1 MAGKLHRIFR
11 KSYMTSN
18 NTMFITMLLS
28 AVFRR
33 KSRAVMAVVATLVGA
48 ATLFCLA
55 AICLVVPQQM
65 SDEMRSYGANI
76 IVTPL
81 EGEWKN
87 GIDRAMVLHTNDM
100 VLAKGA
106 MRSATYRYENVRINA
121 APYVLAGI
129 DVRSVKSLNKHWNV
143 DGSWPSSGNVMVG
156 RDVASAMGLKIGSR
170 IAIAYRSSDNTIG
183 SHKPAEKSAGK
194 SADKSAGSSS
204 QDTSDKS
211 AGVSSSQSSSAQ
223 SPSEKSSQNSYQSPA
238 QNKLVEGRVSTDIMD
253 TSGTTFRVCGIL
265 DTGGP
270 EDAMLYALN
279 GDVNTLTGVKR
290 GADVIAYS
298 SSAPSVDAVVRSI
311 NDMTSMRVRAQQ
323 VTKVTAADKG
333 IVTMLRSLFC
343 IVSLVVLVLMM
354 VGVSTTISSI
364 VQQRR
369 NEIGLRKALGASAR
383 SIGVEFTAEAGL
395 YGLVGGI
402 AGTAVG
408 YVFARLLAA
417 MVFARDL
424 GVNWWLVAFSIV
436 FSVAA
441 SCVAALPPVLRA
453 SKIDPAI
460 VLREE

>member
-1 MAGKLHRIFR
+1 MGV
-11 KSYMTSN
+11 KSGSGMTSN
-18 NTMFITMLLS
+18 SAMFATMLFG

-33 KSRAVMAVVATLVGA
+33 KSRALMAVVATLVGA

-55 AICLVVPQQM
+55 AICIVVPQQM
-65 SDEMRSYGANI
+65 SDEMRAYGANI

-81 EGEWKN
+81 AGEWKN

-121 APYVLAGI
+121 APYVLAGV
-129 DVRSVKSLNKHWNV
+129 DVSAVKSLNKHWNV
-143 DGSWPSSGNVMVG
+143 DGAWPSSGNVMVG

-170 IAIAYRSSDNTIG
+170 IAIAYRAGDNSSD
-183 SHKPAEKSAGK
+183 SHSLAQKSQGNQADNQAENQT
-194 SADKSAGSSS
+194 D
-204 QDTSDKS
+204 
-211 AGVSSSQSSSAQ
+211 
-223 SPSEKSSQNSYQSPA
+223 KSSQK
-238 QNKLVEGRVSTDIMD
+238 KLVEGRVSTDIMD
-253 TSGTTFRVCGIL
+253 THGTTFRVCGIL
-265 DTGGP
+265 DTGDA
-270 EDAMLYALN
+270 EDSMLYATNADLRA
-279 GDVNTLTGVKR
+279 LTGVKR

-298 SSAPSVDAVVRSI
+298 SSAPNVDAVVRSI

-323 VTKVTAADKG
+323 VTKVTAADTG
-333 IVTMLRSLFC
+333 IIAMLRSLFW
-343 IVSLVVLVLMM
+343 IVSLVVLALMM

-369 NEIGLRKALGASAR
+369 NEIGLRKALGASAK
-383 SIGVEFTAEAGL
+383 SIGIEFTAESGL
-395 YGLVGGI
+395 YGFIGGI

-408 YVFARLLAA
+408 YGFARLLAS

-424 GVNWWLVAFSIV
+424 SVNWWLVVFSIV

>member
-1 MAGKLHRIFR
+1 MGV
-11 KSYMTSN
+11 KSGLGMTSN
-18 NTMFITMLLS
+18 SAMFATMLFG

-33 KSRAVMAVVATLVGA
+33 KSRALMAVVATLVGA

-55 AICLVVPQQM
+55 AICIVVPQQM
-65 SDEMRSYGANI
+65 SDEMRAYGANI

-81 EGEWKN
+81 AGEWKN

-106 MRSATYRYENVRINA
+106 MRFATYRYENVRINA
-121 APYVLAGI
+121 APYVLAGV
-129 DVRSVKSLNKHWNV
+129 DVSAVKSLNKHWNV
-143 DGSWPSSGNVMVG
+143 DGAWPSSGNVMVG

-170 IAIAYRSSDNTIG
+170 IAIAYRAGDNSSD
-183 SHKPAEKSAGK
+183 SDSLAQKSQGNQAGNQTDNQT
-194 SADKSAGSSS
+194 DKSS
-204 QDTSDKS
+204 
-211 AGVSSSQSSSAQ
+211 
-223 SPSEKSSQNSYQSPA
+223 

-253 TSGTTFRVCGIL
+253 THGTTFRVCGIL
-265 DTGGP
+265 DTGDA
-270 EDAMLYALN
+270 EDSMLYATNADLRA
-279 GDVNTLTGVKR
+279 LTGVKR

-298 SSAPSVDAVVRSI
+298 SSAPNVDAVVRSI

-323 VTKVTAADKG
+323 VTKVTAADTG
-333 IVTMLRSLFC
+333 IIAMLRSLFW
-343 IVSLVVLVLMM
+343 IVSLVVLALMM

-369 NEIGLRKALGASAR
+369 NEIGLRKALGASAK
-383 SIGVEFTAEAGL
+383 SIGIEFTAESGL
-395 YGLVGGI
+395 YGFIGGI

-408 YVFARLLAA
+408 YGFARLLAS

-424 GVNWWLVAFSIV
+424 SVNWWLVVFSIV

>member
-1 MAGKLHRIFR
+1 MGV
-11 KSYMTSN
+11 KSGSGMTSN
-18 NTMFITMLLS
+18 SAMFATMLFG

-33 KSRAVMAVVATLVGA
+33 KSRALMAVVATLVGA

-55 AICLVVPQQM
+55 AICIVVPQQM
-65 SDEMRSYGANI
+65 SDEMRAYGANI

-81 EGEWKN
+81 AGEWKN

-106 MRSATYRYENVRINA
+106 MRFATYRYENVRINA
-121 APYVLAGI
+121 APYVLAGV
-129 DVRSVKSLNKHWNV
+129 DVSAVKSLNKHWNV
-143 DGSWPSSGNVMVG
+143 DGAWPSSGNVMVG

-170 IAIAYRSSDNTIG
+170 IAIAYRAGDNSSD
-183 SHKPAEKSAGK
+183 SDSLAQKSQGNQADNQTDNQT
-194 SADKSAGSSS
+194 DKSS
-204 QDTSDKS
+204 
-211 AGVSSSQSSSAQ
+211 
-223 SPSEKSSQNSYQSPA
+223 

-253 TSGTTFRVCGIL
+253 THGTTFRVCGIL
-265 DTGGP
+265 DTGDA
-270 EDAMLYALN
+270 EDSMLYATNADLRA
-279 GDVNTLTGVKR
+279 LTGVKR

-298 SSAPSVDAVVRSI
+298 SSAPNVDAVVRSI

-323 VTKVTAADKG
+323 VTKVTAADTG
-333 IVTMLRSLFC
+333 IIAMLRSLFW
-343 IVSLVVLVLMM
+343 IVSLVVLALMM

-369 NEIGLRKALGASAR
+369 NEIGLRKALGASAK
-383 SIGVEFTAEAGL
+383 SIGIEFTAESGL
-395 YGLVGGI
+395 YGFIGGI

-408 YVFARLLAA
+408 YGFARLLAS

-424 GVNWWLVAFSIV
+424 SVNWWLVVFSIV

>member
-1 MAGKLHRIFR
+1 MAG

-18 NTMFITMLLS
+18 NSMFITMLFS

-33 KSRAVMAVVATLVGA
+33 KSRALMAVIATLVGA

-65 SDEMRSYGANI
+65 SDEMRAYGANI
-76 IVTPL
+76 IVTPI

-156 RDVASAMGLKIGSR
+156 RDVALAMGLKIGSR
-170 IAIAYRSSDNTIG
+170 IAIAYRSSDNTVG
-183 SHKPAEKSAGK
+183 SHKPAEKSENKAANK
-194 SADKSAGSSS
+194 SADK
-204 QDTSDKS
+204 
-211 AGVSSSQSSSAQ
+211 
-223 SPSEKSSQNSYQSPA
+223 PA
-238 QNKLVEGRVSTDIMD
+238 QNSVANSSEESAQNSSQQKLVEGRVSTDIMD
-253 TSGTTFRVCGIL
+253 THGTTFRVCGIL
-265 DTGGP
+265 DTGGA
-270 EDAMLYALN
+270 EDSMLYALN
-279 GDVNTLTGVKR
+279 ADVNSLTGVKR
-290 GADVIAYS
+290 GTDVIAYS

-323 VTKVTAADKG
+323 VTKVTAADTG
-333 IVTMLRSLFC
+333 IITMLRSLFC

-395 YGLVGGI
+395 YGFVGGV

-417 MVFARDL
+417 MVFSRDL
-424 GVNWWLVAFSIV
+424 GVNWWLVAFSV
-436 FSVAA
+436 AFSIIA

>member
-1 MAGKLHRIFR
+1 MGV
-11 KSYMTSN
+11 KSGSGMTSN
-18 NTMFITMLLS
+18 SAMFATMLFG

-33 KSRAVMAVVATLVGA
+33 KSRALMAVVATLVGA
-48 ATLFCLA
+48 ATLFCLS
-55 AICLVVPQQM
+55 AICIVVPQQM
-65 SDEMRSYGANI
+65 SDEMRTYGANI

-81 EGEWKN
+81 AGEWKN

-121 APYVLAGI
+121 APYVLAGV
-129 DVRSVKSLNKHWNV
+129 DVSAVKSLNKHWNV
-143 DGSWPSSGNVMVG
+143 DGAWPSSGNVMVG
-156 RDVASAMGLKIGSR
+156 RDVSTAMGLKIGSR
-170 IAIAYRSSDNTIG
+170 IAIAYRAGDNSSD
-183 SHKPAEKSAGK
+183 SHKPAQKSQGK
-194 SADKSAGSSS
+194 SQDKS
-204 QDTSDKS
+204 QDNQADNQT
-211 AGVSSSQSSSAQ
+211 
-223 SPSEKSSQNSYQSPA
+223 EKSS

-253 TSGTTFRVCGIL
+253 THGTTFRVCGIL
-265 DTGGP
+265 DTGDA
-270 EDAMLYALN
+270 EDSMLYATNADLR
-279 GDVNTLTGVKR
+279 VLTGVKR

-298 SSAPSVDAVVRSI
+298 SSAPNVDAVVRSI

-323 VTKVTAADKG
+323 VTKVTAADTG
-333 IVTMLRSLFC
+333 IIAMLRSLFW
-343 IVSLVVLVLMM
+343 IVSLVVLALMM

-369 NEIGLRKALGASAR
+369 NEIGLRKALGASAK
-383 SIGVEFTAEAGL
+383 SIGVEFTAESGL
-395 YGLVGGI
+395 YGFIGGI

-408 YVFARLLAA
+408 YGFARLLAS

-424 GVNWWLVAFSIV
+424 SVNWWLVVFSIV

>member
-1 MAGKLHRIFR
+1 MAG

-18 NTMFITMLLS
+18 NSMFITMLFS

-33 KSRAVMAVVATLVGA
+33 KSRALMAVIATLVGA

-65 SDEMRSYGANI
+65 SDEMRAYGANI
-76 IVTPL
+76 IVTPI

-129 DVRSVKSLNKHWNV
+129 DVRSVKSLNKQWNV

-156 RDVASAMGLKIGSR
+156 RDVALAMGLKIGSR
-170 IAIAYRSSDNTIG
+170 IAIAYRSSDNTAG
-183 SHKPAEKSAGK
+183 SHKPAEKSENKAANK
-194 SADKSAGSSS
+194 SADK
-204 QDTSDKS
+204 
-211 AGVSSSQSSSAQ
+211 
-223 SPSEKSSQNSYQSPA
+223 PA
-238 QNKLVEGRVSTDIMD
+238 QNSVANSSEESAQNSSQQKLVEGRVSTDIMD
-253 TSGTTFRVCGIL
+253 THGTTFRVCGIL
-265 DTGGP
+265 DTGGA
-270 EDAMLYALN
+270 EDSMLYALN
-279 GDVNTLTGVKR
+279 ADVNSLTGVKR
-290 GADVIAYS
+290 GTDVIAYS

-323 VTKVTAADKG
+323 VTKVTAADTG
-333 IVTMLRSLFC
+333 IITMLRSLFC

-395 YGLVGGI
+395 YGFVGGV

-417 MVFARDL
+417 MVFSRDL
-424 GVNWWLVAFSIV
+424 GVNWWLVAFSV
-436 FSVAA
+436 AFSIIA

>member
-1 MAGKLHRIFR
+1 MAG

-18 NTMFITMLLS
+18 NSMFITMLFS

-33 KSRAVMAVVATLVGA
+33 KSRALMAVIATLVGA

-65 SDEMRSYGANI
+65 SDEMRAYGANI
-76 IVTPL
+76 IVTPI

-156 RDVASAMGLKIGSR
+156 RDVALAMGLKIGSR
-170 IAIAYRSSDNTIG
+170 IAIAYRSSDNAAG
-183 SHKPAEKSAGK
+183 SHKPAEKSENKAANK
-194 SADKSAGSSS
+194 SADK
-204 QDTSDKS
+204 
-211 AGVSSSQSSSAQ
+211 
-223 SPSEKSSQNSYQSPA
+223 PA
-238 QNKLVEGRVSTDIMD
+238 QNSVANSSEESAQNSSQQKLVEGRVSTDIMD
-253 TSGTTFRVCGIL
+253 THGTTFRVCGIL
-265 DTGGP
+265 DTGGA
-270 EDAMLYALN
+270 EDSMLYALN
-279 GDVNTLTGVKR
+279 ADVNSLTGVKR
-290 GADVIAYS
+290 GTDVIAYS

-323 VTKVTAADKG
+323 VTKVTAADTG
-333 IVTMLRSLFC
+333 IITMLRSLFC

-395 YGLVGGI
+395 YGFVGGV

-417 MVFARDL
+417 MVFSRDL
-424 GVNWWLVAFSIV
+424 GVNWWLVAFSV
-436 FSVAA
+436 AFSIIA

>member
-1 MAGKLHRIFR
+1 MGV
-11 KSYMTSN
+11 KSGSGMTSN
-18 NTMFITMLLS
+18 GAMFATMLFG

-33 KSRAVMAVVATLVGA
+33 KSRALMAVVATLVGA

-55 AICLVVPQQM
+55 AICIVVPQQM
-65 SDEMRSYGANI
+65 SDEMRAYGANI

-81 EGEWKN
+81 AGEWKN

-106 MRSATYRYENVRINA
+106 MRFATYRYENVRINA
-121 APYVLAGI
+121 APYVLAGV
-129 DVRSVKSLNKHWNV
+129 DVSAVKSLNKHWNV
-143 DGSWPSSGNVMVG
+143 DGAWPSSGNVMVG

-170 IAIAYRSSDNTIG
+170 IAIAYRAGDNSSD
-183 SHKPAEKSAGK
+183 SDSLAQKSQGNQAGNQTDNQT
-194 SADKSAGSSS
+194 DKSS
-204 QDTSDKS
+204 
-211 AGVSSSQSSSAQ
+211 
-223 SPSEKSSQNSYQSPA
+223 

-253 TSGTTFRVCGIL
+253 THGTTFRVCGIL
-265 DTGGP
+265 DTGDA
-270 EDAMLYALN
+270 EDSMLYATNADLSA
-279 GDVNTLTGVKR
+279 LTGVKR

-298 SSAPSVDAVVRSI
+298 SSAPNVDAVVRSI

-323 VTKVTAADKG
+323 VTKVTAADTG
-333 IVTMLRSLFC
+333 IIAMLRSLFW
-343 IVSLVVLVLMM
+343 IVSLVVLALMM

-369 NEIGLRKALGASAR
+369 NEIGLRKALGASAK
-383 SIGVEFTAEAGL
+383 SIGIEFTAESGL
-395 YGLVGGI
+395 YGFIGGI

-408 YVFARLLAA
+408 YGFARLLAS

-424 GVNWWLVAFSIV
+424 SVNWWLVVFSIV

>member
-1 MAGKLHRIFR
+1 MGV
-11 KSYMTSN
+11 KSGSGMTSN
-18 NTMFITMLLS
+18 SAMFATMLFG

-33 KSRAVMAVVATLVGA
+33 KSRALMAVVATLVGA

-55 AICLVVPQQM
+55 AICIVVPQQM
-65 SDEMRSYGANI
+65 SDEMRTYGANI

-81 EGEWKN
+81 AGEWKN

-121 APYVLAGI
+121 APYVLAGV
-129 DVRSVKSLNKHWNV
+129 DVSAVKLLNKHWNV
-143 DGSWPSSGNVMVG
+143 DGAWPSNGNVMVG

-170 IAIAYRSSDNTIG
+170 IAIAYRAGDNSPD
-183 SHKPAEKSAGK
+183 SHKPAQKSQGK
-194 SADKSAGSSS
+194 SQDKSQNNQADN
-204 QDTSDKS
+204 QT
-211 AGVSSSQSSSAQ
+211 
-223 SPSEKSSQNSYQSPA
+223 EKSS

-253 TSGTTFRVCGIL
+253 THGTTFRVCGIL
-265 DTGGP
+265 DTGDA
-270 EDAMLYALN
+270 EDSMLYATNADLR
-279 GDVNTLTGVKR
+279 VLTGVKR

-298 SSAPSVDAVVRSI
+298 SSAPNVDAVVRSI

-323 VTKVTAADKG
+323 VTKVTAADTG
-333 IVTMLRSLFC
+333 IIAMLRSLFW
-343 IVSLVVLVLMM
+343 IVSLVVLALMM

-369 NEIGLRKALGASAR
+369 NEIGLRKALGASAK
-383 SIGVEFTAEAGL
+383 SIGVEFTAESGL
-395 YGLVGGI
+395 YGFIGGI

-408 YVFARLLAA
+408 YGFARLLAS

-424 GVNWWLVAFSIV
+424 SVNWWLVVFSIV

>member
-1 MAGKLHRIFR
+1 MGV
-11 KSYMTSN
+11 KSGSGMTSN
-18 NTMFITMLLS
+18 SAMFATMLFG

-33 KSRAVMAVVATLVGA
+33 KSRALMAVVATLVGA
-48 ATLFCLA
+48 ATLFCLS
-55 AICLVVPQQM
+55 AICIVVPQQM
-65 SDEMRSYGANI
+65 SDEMRAYGANI
-76 IVTPL
+76 IVTPIA
-81 EGEWKN
+81 GEWKN

-121 APYVLAGI
+121 APYVLAGV
-129 DVRSVKSLNKHWNV
+129 DVSAVKSLNKHWNV
-143 DGSWPSSGNVMVG
+143 DGAWPSSGNVMVG
-156 RDVASAMGLKIGSR
+156 RDVSTAMGLKIGSR
-170 IAIAYRSSDNTIG
+170 IAIAYRAGDNSSD
-183 SHKPAEKSAGK
+183 SHKPAQKSQGK
-194 SADKSAGSSS
+194 SQDKS
-204 QDTSDKS
+204 QDNQADNQT
-211 AGVSSSQSSSAQ
+211 
-223 SPSEKSSQNSYQSPA
+223 EKSS

-253 TSGTTFRVCGIL
+253 THGTTFRVCGIL
-265 DTGGP
+265 DTGDA
-270 EDAMLYALN
+270 EDSMLYATNADLRA
-279 GDVNTLTGVKR
+279 LTGVNR

-298 SSAPSVDAVVRSI
+298 SSAPNVDAVVRSI

-323 VTKVTAADKG
+323 VTKVTAADTG
-333 IVTMLRSLFC
+333 IIAMLRSLFW
-343 IVSLVVLVLMM
+343 IVSLVVLALMM

-369 NEIGLRKALGASAR
+369 NEIGLRKALGASAK
-383 SIGVEFTAEAGL
+383 SIGVEFTAESGL
-395 YGLVGGI
+395 YGFIGGI

-408 YVFARLLAA
+408 YGFARLLAS

-424 GVNWWLVAFSIV
+424 SVNWWLVAFSIV

>member
-1 MAGKLHRIFR
+1 MAG

-18 NTMFITMLLS
+18 NTMFITMLFS

-33 KSRAVMAVVATLVGA
+33 KSRAVMAVIATLVGA

-55 AICLVVPQQM
+55 AICIVVPQQM
-65 SDEMRSYGANI
+65 SDEMRAYGANI
-76 IVTPL
+76 IVTPI

-121 APYVLAGI
+121 APYVLTGI

-170 IAIAYRSSDNTIG
+170 IAIAYRSSDNTDG
-183 SHKPAEKSAGK
+183 SHKPAEKSASQ
-194 SADKSAGSSS
+194 SASQSAQNSS
-204 QDTSDKS
+204 Q
-211 AGVSSSQSSSAQ
+211 Q
-223 SPSEKSSQNSYQSPA
+223 
-238 QNKLVEGRVSTDIMD
+238 KLVEGRISTDIMD
-253 TSGTTFRVCGIL
+253 THGTTFRVCGIL
-265 DTGGP
+265 DTGGA
-270 EDAMLYALN
+270 EDSMLYALN
-279 GDVNTLTGVKR
+279 ADVNTLTGVKR

-323 VTKVTAADKG
+323 VTKVTAADTG
-333 IVTMLRSLFC
+333 IVTMLRSLFW

-369 NEIGLRKALGASAR
+369 NEIGLRKALGASAK

-395 YGLVGGI
+395 YGFVGGV

-424 GVNWWLVAFSIV
+424 GVNWWLVAFSV
-436 FSVAA
+436 AFSIIA

>member
-1 MAGKLHRIFR
+1 MAG

-18 NTMFITMLLS
+18 NAMFITMLFS

-33 KSRAVMAVVATLVGA
+33 KSRALMAVIATLVGA

-65 SDEMRSYGANI
+65 SDEMRAYGANI

-170 IAIAYRSSDNTIG
+170 IAIAYRSSDNTDG
-183 SHKPAEKSAGK
+183 SHKPAEKSESKSASKSANK
-194 SADKSAGSSS
+194 SAD
-204 QDTSDKS
+204 QF
-211 AGVSSSQSSSAQ
+211 AQ
-223 SPSEKSSQNSYQSPA
+223 KSSQQ
-238 QNKLVEGRVSTDIMD
+238 KLVEGRISTDIMD
-253 TSGTTFRVCGIL
+253 THGTTFRVCGIL
-265 DTGGP
+265 DTGGA
-270 EDAMLYALN
+270 EDSMLYAPN
-279 GDVNTLTGVKR
+279 ADVNTLTGVKR

-323 VTKVTAADKG
+323 VTKVTAADTG
-333 IVTMLRSLFC
+333 IITMLRSLFC
-343 IVSLVVLVLMM
+343 IVSLVVLALMM

-369 NEIGLRKALGASAR
+369 NEIGLRKALGASAK

-395 YGLVGGI
+395 YGLIGGI

-424 GVNWWLVAFSIV
+424 GVNWWLVAFSV
-436 FSVAA
+436 AFSLIA

>member
-1 MAGKLHRIFR
+1 MAG

-18 NTMFITMLLS
+18 NSMFITMLFS

-33 KSRAVMAVVATLVGA
+33 KSRALMAVIATLVGA

-65 SDEMRSYGANI
+65 SDEMREYGANI
-76 IVTPL
+76 IVTPI

-87 GIDRAMVLHTNDM
+87 GIDRAMVSHTNDM

-143 DGSWPSSGNVMVG
+143 DGAWPSSGNVMVG

-170 IAIAYRSSDNTIG
+170 IAIAYRSSDNTDG
-183 SHKPAEKSAGK
+183 SHKPAEKSESKSASK
-194 SADKSAGSSS
+194 SADKSTNQSAQNSS
-204 QDTSDKS
+204 Q
-211 AGVSSSQSSSAQ
+211 Q
-223 SPSEKSSQNSYQSPA
+223 
-238 QNKLVEGRVSTDIMD
+238 KLVEGRVSTDIMD
-253 TSGTTFRVCGIL
+253 THGTTFRVCGIL
-265 DTGGP
+265 DTGGA
-270 EDAMLYALN
+270 EDSMLYALN
-279 GDVNTLTGVKR
+279 ADVNTLTGVKR

-323 VTKVTAADKG
+323 VTKVTAADTG
-333 IVTMLRSLFC
+333 IITMLRSLFC

-395 YGLVGGI
+395 YGLIGGI
-402 AGTAVG
+402 AGTAIG

-424 GVNWWLVAFSIV
+424 GVNWWLVAFSV
-436 FSVAA
+436 AFSLIAA
-441 SCVAALPPVLRA
+441 CVAALPPVLRA

>member
-1 MAGKLHRIFR
+1 MGV
-11 KSYMTSN
+11 KSGSGMTSN
-18 NTMFITMLLS
+18 SAMFATMLFG

-33 KSRAVMAVVATLVGA
+33 KSRALMAVVATLVGA

-55 AICLVVPQQM
+55 AICIVVPQQM
-65 SDEMRSYGANI
+65 SDEMRAYGANI

-81 EGEWKN
+81 AGEWKN

-106 MRSATYRYENVRINA
+106 MRFATYRYENVRINA
-121 APYVLAGI
+121 APYVPAGV
-129 DVRSVKSLNKHWNV
+129 DVSAVKSLNKHWNV
-143 DGSWPSSGNVMVG
+143 DGAWPSSGNVMVG

-170 IAIAYRSSDNTIG
+170 IAIAYRAGDNSSD
-183 SHKPAEKSAGK
+183 SDSLAQKSQGNQAGNQTDNQT
-194 SADKSAGSSS
+194 DKSS
-204 QDTSDKS
+204 
-211 AGVSSSQSSSAQ
+211 
-223 SPSEKSSQNSYQSPA
+223 

-253 TSGTTFRVCGIL
+253 THGTTFRVCGIL
-265 DTGGP
+265 DTGDA
-270 EDAMLYALN
+270 EDSMLYATNADLRA
-279 GDVNTLTGVKR
+279 LTGVKR

-298 SSAPSVDAVVRSI
+298 SSAPNVDAVVRSI

-323 VTKVTAADKG
+323 VTKVTAADTG
-333 IVTMLRSLFC
+333 IIAMLRSLFW
-343 IVSLVVLVLMM
+343 IVSLVVLALMM

-369 NEIGLRKALGASAR
+369 NEIGLRKALGASAK
-383 SIGVEFTAEAGL
+383 SIGVEFTAESGL
-395 YGLVGGI
+395 YGFIGGI

-408 YVFARLLAA
+408 YGFARLLAS

-424 GVNWWLVAFSIV
+424 SVNWWLVVFSIV

>member
-1 MAGKLHRIFR
+1 MGV
-11 KSYMTSN
+11 KSGSGMTSN
-18 NTMFITMLLS
+18 SAMFATMLFG

-33 KSRAVMAVVATLVGA
+33 KSRALMAVVATLVGA

-55 AICLVVPQQM
+55 AICIVVPQQM
-65 SDEMRSYGANI
+65 SDEMRAYGANI

-81 EGEWKN
+81 AGEWKN

-121 APYVLAGI
+121 APYVLAGV
-129 DVRSVKSLNKHWNV
+129 DVSAVKSLNKHWNV
-143 DGSWPSSGNVMVG
+143 DGAWPSSGNVMVG

-170 IAIAYRSSDNTIG
+170 IAIAYRAGDNSSD
-183 SHKPAEKSAGK
+183 SHSLAQKSQGNQADNQT
-194 SADKSAGSSS
+194 DKSFS
-204 QDTSDKS
+204 K
-211 AGVSSSQSSSAQ
+211 
-223 SPSEKSSQNSYQSPA
+223 
-238 QNKLVEGRVSTDIMD
+238 KLVEGRVSTDIMD
-253 TSGTTFRVCGIL
+253 THGTTFRVCGIL
-265 DTGGP
+265 DTGDA
-270 EDAMLYALN
+270 EDSMLYATNADLRA
-279 GDVNTLTGVKR
+279 LTGVKR

-298 SSAPSVDAVVRSI
+298 SSAPNVDAVVRSI

-323 VTKVTAADKG
+323 VTKVTAADTG
-333 IVTMLRSLFC
+333 IIAMLRSLFW
-343 IVSLVVLVLMM
+343 IVSLVVLALMM

-369 NEIGLRKALGASAR
+369 NEIGLRKALGASAK
-383 SIGVEFTAEAGL
+383 SIGVEFTAESGL
-395 YGLVGGI
+395 YGFIGGI

-408 YVFARLLAA
+408 YGFARLLAS

-424 GVNWWLVAFSIV
+424 SVNWWLVAFSIV

-453 SKIDPAI
+453 SRIDPAI

>member
-1 MAGKLHRIFR
+1 MAG

-18 NTMFITMLLS
+18 NSMFITMLFS

-33 KSRAVMAVVATLVGA
+33 KSRALMAVIATLVGA

-65 SDEMRSYGANI
+65 SDEMRAYGANI
-76 IVTPL
+76 IVTPI

-156 RDVASAMGLKIGSR
+156 RDVALAMGLKIGSR
-170 IAIAYRSSDNTIG
+170 IAIAYRSSDNAAG
-183 SHKPAEKSAGK
+183 SHKPAEKSANK
-194 SADKSAGSSS
+194 
-204 QDTSDKS
+204 
-211 AGVSSSQSSSAQ
+211 
-223 SPSEKSSQNSYQSPA
+223 PA
-238 QNKLVEGRVSTDIMD
+238 QNSVANSSEESAQNSSQQKLVEGRVSTDIMD
-253 TSGTTFRVCGIL
+253 THGTTFRVCGIL
-265 DTGGP
+265 DTGGA
-270 EDAMLYALN
+270 EDSMLYALN
-279 GDVNTLTGVKR
+279 ADVNSLTGVKR

-323 VTKVTAADKG
+323 VTKVTAADTG
-333 IVTMLRSLFC
+333 IITMLRSLFC

-395 YGLVGGI
+395 YGFVGGI

-424 GVNWWLVAFSIV
+424 GVNWWLVVFSIV

>member
-1 MAGKLHRIFR
+1 MAG

-18 NTMFITMLLS
+18 NSMFITMLFS

-33 KSRAVMAVVATLVGA
+33 KSRALMAVIATLVGA

-65 SDEMRSYGANI
+65 SDEMRAYGANI
-76 IVTPL
+76 IVTPI

-129 DVRSVKSLNKHWNV
+129 DVRPVKSLNKHWNV

-156 RDVASAMGLKIGSR
+156 RDVALAMGLKIGSR
-170 IAIAYRSSDNTIG
+170 IAIAYRSSDNAAG
-183 SHKPAEKSAGK
+183 SHKPAEKSENKAANK
-194 SADKSAGSSS
+194 SADK
-204 QDTSDKS
+204 
-211 AGVSSSQSSSAQ
+211 
-223 SPSEKSSQNSYQSPA
+223 PA
-238 QNKLVEGRVSTDIMD
+238 QNSVANSSEESAQNSSQQKLVEGRVSTDIMD
-253 TSGTTFRVCGIL
+253 THGTTFRVCGIL
-265 DTGGP
+265 DTGGA
-270 EDAMLYALN
+270 EDSMLYALN
-279 GDVNTLTGVKR
+279 ADVNSLTGVKR
-290 GADVIAYS
+290 GTDVIAYS

-323 VTKVTAADKG
+323 VTKVTAADTG
-333 IVTMLRSLFC
+333 IITMLRSLFC

-395 YGLVGGI
+395 YGFVGGV

-417 MVFARDL
+417 MVFSRDL
-424 GVNWWLVAFSIV
+424 GVNWWLVAFSV
-436 FSVAA
+436 AFSIIA

>member
-1 MAGKLHRIFR
+1 MAG

-18 NTMFITMLLS
+18 NSMFITMLFS

-33 KSRAVMAVVATLVGA
+33 KSRALMAVIATLVGA

-65 SDEMRSYGANI
+65 SDEMRAYGANI
-76 IVTPL
+76 IVTPI

-156 RDVASAMGLKIGSR
+156 RDVALAMGLKIGSR
-170 IAIAYRSSDNTIG
+170 IAIAYRSSDNTAG
-183 SHKPAEKSAGK
+183 SHKPAEKSANK
-194 SADKSAGSSS
+194 STNQSADKPAENQAQNSSANSSDQSAQNSS
-204 QDTSDKS
+204 Q
-211 AGVSSSQSSSAQ
+211 Q
-223 SPSEKSSQNSYQSPA
+223 
-238 QNKLVEGRVSTDIMD
+238 KLVEGRVSTDIMD
-253 TSGTTFRVCGIL
+253 THGTTFRVCGIL
-265 DTGGP
+265 DTGGA
-270 EDAMLYALN
+270 EDSMLYALN
-279 GDVNTLTGVKR
+279 ADVNSLTGVKR

-298 SSAPSVDAVVRSI
+298 SSSPSVDAVVRSI

-323 VTKVTAADKG
+323 VTKVTAADTG
-333 IVTMLRSLFC
+333 IITMLRSLFC

-383 SIGVEFTAEAGL
+383 SIGVEFTAEAGV
-395 YGLVGGI
+395 YGFVGSI

-417 MVFARDL
+417 MVFSRDL
-424 GVNWWLVAFSIV
+424 GVNWWLVVFSIV

-453 SKIDPAI
+453 SKIAPAI

>member
-1 MAGKLHRIFR
+1 MAG

-18 NTMFITMLLS
+18 NSMFITMLFS

-33 KSRAVMAVVATLVGA
+33 KSRALMAVIATLVGA

-65 SDEMRSYGANI
+65 SDEMRAYGANI

-170 IAIAYRSSDNTIG
+170 IAIAYRSSDNTDG
-183 SHKPAEKSAGK
+183 SHKPAEKSASK
-194 SADKSAGSSS
+194 SASKSSY
-204 QDTSDKS
+204 Q
-211 AGVSSSQSSSAQ
+211 SAQ
-223 SPSEKSSQNSYQSPA
+223 KSSQQ
-238 QNKLVEGRVSTDIMD
+238 KLVEGRVSTDIMD
-253 TSGTTFRVCGIL
+253 THGTTFRVCGIL
-265 DTGGP
+265 DTGGA
-270 EDAMLYALN
+270 EDSMLYALN
-279 GDVNTLTGVKR
+279 ADVNTLTRVKR

-323 VTKVTAADKG
+323 VTKVTAADTG
-333 IVTMLRSLFC
+333 IITMLRSLFC

-369 NEIGLRKALGASAR
+369 NEIGLRKALGASAK

-395 YGLVGGI
+395 YGLIGGI

-424 GVNWWLVAFSIV
+424 GVNWWLVAFSV
-436 FSVAA
+436 AFSLIA

>member
-1 MAGKLHRIFR
+1 MGV
-11 KSYMTSN
+11 KSGSGMTSN
-18 NTMFITMLLS
+18 GAMFATMLFG

-33 KSRAVMAVVATLVGA
+33 KSRALMAVVATLVGA

-55 AICLVVPQQM
+55 AICIVVPQQM
-65 SDEMRSYGANI
+65 SDEMRAYGANI

-81 EGEWKN
+81 AGEWKN

-106 MRSATYRYENVRINA
+106 MRFATYRYENVRINA
-121 APYVLAGI
+121 APYVLAGV
-129 DVRSVKSLNKHWNV
+129 DVSAVKSLNKHWNV
-143 DGSWPSSGNVMVG
+143 DGAWPSSGNVMVG

-170 IAIAYRSSDNTIG
+170 IAIAYRAGDNSSD
-183 SHKPAEKSAGK
+183 SDSLAQKSQGNQAGNQTDNQT
-194 SADKSAGSSS
+194 DKSS
-204 QDTSDKS
+204 
-211 AGVSSSQSSSAQ
+211 
-223 SPSEKSSQNSYQSPA
+223 

-253 TSGTTFRVCGIL
+253 THGTTFRVCGIL
-265 DTGGP
+265 DTGDA
-270 EDAMLYALN
+270 EDSMLYATNADLR
-279 GDVNTLTGVKR
+279 VLTGVKR

-298 SSAPSVDAVVRSI
+298 SSAPNVDAVVRSI

-323 VTKVTAADKG
+323 VTKVTAADTG
-333 IVTMLRSLFC
+333 IIAMLRSLFW
-343 IVSLVVLVLMM
+343 IVSLVVLALMM

-369 NEIGLRKALGASAR
+369 NEIGLRKALGASAK
-383 SIGVEFTAEAGL
+383 SIGVEFTAESGL
-395 YGLVGGI
+395 YGFIGGI

-408 YVFARLLAA
+408 YGFARLLAS
-417 MVFARDL
+417 MVFSRDL
-424 GVNWWLVAFSIV
+424 SVNWWLVAFSIV

>member
-1 MAGKLHRIFR
+1 MGV
-11 KSYMTSN
+11 KSGSGMTSN
-18 NTMFITMLLS
+18 SAMFATMLFG

-33 KSRAVMAVVATLVGA
+33 KSRALMAVVATLVGA

-55 AICLVVPQQM
+55 AICIVVPQQM
-65 SDEMRSYGANI
+65 SDEMRAYGANI

-81 EGEWKN
+81 AGEWKN

-121 APYVLAGI
+121 APYVLAGV
-129 DVRSVKSLNKHWNV
+129 DVSAVKSLNKHWNV
-143 DGSWPSSGNVMVG
+143 DGAWPSSGNVMVG

-170 IAIAYRSSDNTIG
+170 IAIAYRAGDNSSD
-183 SHKPAEKSAGK
+183 SHSLAQKSQGNQAGNQTDNQT
-194 SADKSAGSSS
+194 DKSS
-204 QDTSDKS
+204 
-211 AGVSSSQSSSAQ
+211 
-223 SPSEKSSQNSYQSPA
+223 

-253 TSGTTFRVCGIL
+253 THGTTFRVCGIL
-265 DTGGP
+265 DTGDA
-270 EDAMLYALN
+270 EDSMLYATNADLRA
-279 GDVNTLTGVKR
+279 LTGVKR

-298 SSAPSVDAVVRSI
+298 SSAPNVDAVVRSI

-323 VTKVTAADKG
+323 VTKVTAADTG
-333 IVTMLRSLFC
+333 IIAMLRSLFW
-343 IVSLVVLVLMM
+343 IVSLVVLALMM

-369 NEIGLRKALGASAR
+369 NEIGLRKALGASAK
-383 SIGVEFTAEAGL
+383 SIGIEFTAESGL
-395 YGLVGGI
+395 YGFIGGI

-408 YVFARLLAA
+408 YGFARLLAS

-424 GVNWWLVAFSIV
+424 SVNWWLVVFSIV

>member
-1 MAGKLHRIFR
+1 MAG

-18 NTMFITMLLS
+18 NSMFITMLFS

-33 KSRAVMAVVATLVGA
+33 KSRALMAVIATLVGA

-65 SDEMRSYGANI
+65 SDEMRAYGANI

-170 IAIAYRSSDNTIG
+170 IAIAYRSSDNTDG
-183 SHKPAEKSAGK
+183 SHKPAEKSESK
-194 SADKSAGSSS
+194 SASKSASKSSDQSAQNSS
-204 QDTSDKS
+204 Q
-211 AGVSSSQSSSAQ
+211 Q
-223 SPSEKSSQNSYQSPA
+223 
-238 QNKLVEGRVSTDIMD
+238 KLVEGRVSTDIMD
-253 TSGTTFRVCGIL
+253 THGTTFRVCGIL
-265 DTGGP
+265 DTGGA
-270 EDAMLYALN
+270 EDSMLYALN
-279 GDVNTLTGVKR
+279 ADVNTLTRVKR

-323 VTKVTAADKG
+323 VTKVTAADTG
-333 IVTMLRSLFC
+333 IITMLRSLFC

-395 YGLVGGI
+395 YGLIGGI

-424 GVNWWLVAFSIV
+424 GVNWWLVAFSV
-436 FSVAA
+436 AFSLIA

>member
-1 MAGKLHRIFR
+1 MGV
-11 KSYMTSN
+11 KSGSGMTSN
-18 NTMFITMLLS
+18 SAMFATMLFG

-33 KSRAVMAVVATLVGA
+33 KSRALMAVVATLVGA

-55 AICLVVPQQM
+55 AICIVVPQQM
-65 SDEMRSYGANI
+65 SDEMRAYGANI

-81 EGEWKN
+81 AGEWKN

-121 APYVLAGI
+121 APYVLAGV
-129 DVRSVKSLNKHWNV
+129 DVSAVKSLNKHWNV
-143 DGSWPSSGNVMVG
+143 DGAWPSSGNVMVG

-170 IAIAYRSSDNTIG
+170 IAIAYRAGDNSSD
-183 SHKPAEKSAGK
+183 SHKPAQQLEGK
-194 SADKSAGSSS
+194 SQDNQAGNQTDKSS
-204 QDTSDKS
+204 
-211 AGVSSSQSSSAQ
+211 
-223 SPSEKSSQNSYQSPA
+223 

-253 TSGTTFRVCGIL
+253 THGTTFRVCGIL
-265 DTGGP
+265 DTGDA
-270 EDAMLYALN
+270 EDSMLYATNADLRA
-279 GDVNTLTGVKR
+279 LTGVKR

-298 SSAPSVDAVVRSI
+298 SSAPNVDAVVRSI

-323 VTKVTAADKG
+323 VTKVTAADTG
-333 IVTMLRSLFC
+333 IIAMLRSLFW
-343 IVSLVVLVLMM
+343 IVSLVVLALMM

-369 NEIGLRKALGASAR
+369 NEIGLRKALGASAK
-383 SIGVEFTAEAGL
+383 SIGVEFTAESGL
-395 YGLVGGI
+395 YGFIGGI

-408 YVFARLLAA
+408 YGFARLLAS
-417 MVFARDL
+417 MVFSRDL
-424 GVNWWLVAFSIV
+424 SVNWWLVAFSIV

-460 VLREE
+460 VLRGE

>member
-1 MAGKLHRIFR
+1 MAG

-18 NTMFITMLLS
+18 NSMFITMLFS

-33 KSRAVMAVVATLVGA
+33 KSRALMAVIATLVGA

-65 SDEMRSYGANI
+65 SDEMRAYGANI
-76 IVTPL
+76 IVTPI

-156 RDVASAMGLKIGSR
+156 RDVALAMGLKIGSR
-170 IAIAYRSSDNTIG
+170 IAIAYRSSDNTAG
-183 SHKPAEKSAGK
+183 SHKPAEKSANK
-194 SADKSAGSSS
+194 STNQSADKPAENQAQNSSANSSDQSAQNSS
-204 QDTSDKS
+204 Q
-211 AGVSSSQSSSAQ
+211 Q
-223 SPSEKSSQNSYQSPA
+223 
-238 QNKLVEGRVSTDIMD
+238 KLVEGRVSTDIMD
-253 TSGTTFRVCGIL
+253 THGTTFRVCGIL
-265 DTGGP
+265 DTGGA
-270 EDAMLYALN
+270 EDSMLYALN
-279 GDVNTLTGVKR
+279 ADVNSLTGVKR

-298 SSAPSVDAVVRSI
+298 SSSPSVDAVVRSI

-323 VTKVTAADKG
+323 VTKVTAADTG
-333 IVTMLRSLFC
+333 IITMLRSLFC

-383 SIGVEFTAEAGL
+383 SIGVEFTAEAGV
-395 YGLVGGI
+395 YGFVGSI

-417 MVFARDL
+417 MVFSRDL
-424 GVNWWLVAFSIV
+424 GVNWWLVVFSIV

>member
-1 MAGKLHRIFR
+1 MAG

-18 NTMFITMLLS
+18 NSMFITMLFS

-33 KSRAVMAVVATLVGA
+33 KSRALMAVIATLVGA

-65 SDEMRSYGANI
+65 SDEMRAYGANI

-170 IAIAYRSSDNTIG
+170 IAIAYRSSDNTDG
-183 SHKPAEKSAGK
+183 SHKPAEKSESK
-194 SADKSAGSSS
+194 SASKSANKSANQSAQNSS
-204 QDTSDKS
+204 Q
-211 AGVSSSQSSSAQ
+211 Q
-223 SPSEKSSQNSYQSPA
+223 
-238 QNKLVEGRVSTDIMD
+238 KLVEGRISTDIMD
-253 TSGTTFRVCGIL
+253 THGTTFRVCGIL
-265 DTGGP
+265 DTGGA
-270 EDAMLYALN
+270 EDSMLYSLN
-279 GDVNTLTGVKR
+279 ADVNTLTRVKR

-323 VTKVTAADKG
+323 VTKVTAADTG
-333 IVTMLRSLFC
+333 IITMLRSLFC

-395 YGLVGGI
+395 YGFVGGI

-424 GVNWWLVAFSIV
+424 GVNWWLVAFSV
-436 FSVAA
+436 AFSLIA

>member
-1 MAGKLHRIFR
+1 MGV
-11 KSYMTSN
+11 KSGSGMTSN
-18 NTMFITMLLS
+18 SAMFATMLFG

-33 KSRAVMAVVATLVGA
+33 KSRALMAVVATLVGA

-55 AICLVVPQQM
+55 AICIVVPQQM
-65 SDEMRSYGANI
+65 SDEMRTYGANI

-81 EGEWKN
+81 AGEWKN

-121 APYVLAGI
+121 APYVLAGV
-129 DVRSVKSLNKHWNV
+129 DVSAVKSLNKHWNV
-143 DGSWPSSGNVMVG
+143 DGVWPSSGNVMVG

-170 IAIAYRSSDNTIG
+170 IAIAYRAGDNSSD
-183 SHKPAEKSAGK
+183 SHKPAQKLEGNQTDNQ
-194 SADKSAGSSS
+194 ADKSSS
-204 QDTSDKS
+204 K
-211 AGVSSSQSSSAQ
+211 
-223 SPSEKSSQNSYQSPA
+223 
-238 QNKLVEGRVSTDIMD
+238 KLVEGRVSTDIMD
-253 TSGTTFRVCGIL
+253 THGTTFRVCGIL
-265 DTGGP
+265 DTGDA
-270 EDAMLYALN
+270 EDSMLYATNADLR
-279 GDVNTLTGVKR
+279 VLTGVKR

-298 SSAPSVDAVVRSI
+298 SSAPNVDAVVRSI

-323 VTKVTAADKG
+323 VTKVTAADTG
-333 IVTMLRSLFC
+333 IIAMLRSLFW
-343 IVSLVVLVLMM
+343 IVSLVVLALMM

-369 NEIGLRKALGASAR
+369 NEIGLRKALGASAK
-383 SIGVEFTAEAGL
+383 SIGIEFTAESGL
-395 YGLVGGI
+395 YGFIGGI
-402 AGTAVG
+402 SGTAVG
-408 YVFARLLAA
+408 YGFARLLAS

-424 GVNWWLVAFSIV
+424 SVNWWLVAFSIV

>member
-1 MAGKLHRIFR
+1 MGV
-11 KSYMTSN
+11 KSGSCMTSN
-18 NTMFITMLLS
+18 SAMFATMLFG

-33 KSRAVMAVVATLVGA
+33 KSRALMAVVATLVGA

-55 AICLVVPQQM
+55 AICIVVPQQM
-65 SDEMRSYGANI
+65 SDEMRTYGANI

-81 EGEWKN
+81 AGEWKN

-121 APYVLAGI
+121 APYVLAGV
-129 DVRSVKSLNKHWNV
+129 DVSAVKSLNKHWNV
-143 DGSWPSSGNVMVG
+143 DGAWPSSGNVMVG

-170 IAIAYRSSDNTIG
+170 IAIAYRAGDNSSD
-183 SHKPAEKSAGK
+183 SHKPAQKLEGK
-194 SADKSAGSSS
+194 SQGNQADNQADKSSS
-204 QDTSDKS
+204 K
-211 AGVSSSQSSSAQ
+211 
-223 SPSEKSSQNSYQSPA
+223 
-238 QNKLVEGRVSTDIMD
+238 KLVEGRVSTDIMD
-253 TSGTTFRVCGIL
+253 THGTTFRVCGIL
-265 DTGGP
+265 DTGDA
-270 EDAMLYALN
+270 EDSMLYATNADLR
-279 GDVNTLTGVKR
+279 VLTGVKR

-298 SSAPSVDAVVRSI
+298 SSAPNVDAVVRSI

-323 VTKVTAADKG
+323 VTKVTAADTG
-333 IVTMLRSLFC
+333 IIAMLRSLFW
-343 IVSLVVLVLMM
+343 IVSLVVLALMM

-369 NEIGLRKALGASAR
+369 NEIGLRKALGASAK
-383 SIGVEFTAEAGL
+383 SIGIEFTAESGL
-395 YGLVGGI
+395 YGFIGGI
-402 AGTAVG
+402 SGTAVG
-408 YVFARLLAA
+408 YGFARLLAS

-424 GVNWWLVAFSIV
+424 SVNWWLVAFSIV

>member
-1 MAGKLHRIFR
+1 MGV
-11 KSYMTSN
+11 KSGSGMTSN
-18 NTMFITMLLS
+18 SAMFATMLFG

-33 KSRAVMAVVATLVGA
+33 KSRALMAVVATLVGA

-55 AICLVVPQQM
+55 AICIVVPQQM
-65 SDEMRSYGANI
+65 SDEMRTYGANI

-81 EGEWKN
+81 AGEWKN

-121 APYVLAGI
+121 APYVLAVV
-129 DVRSVKSLNKHWNV
+129 DVSDVKSLNKHWNV
-143 DGSWPSSGNVMVG
+143 DGAWPSSGNVMVG

-170 IAIAYRSSDNTIG
+170 IAIAYRAGDNSSD
-183 SHKPAEKSAGK
+183 SHKPAQKLEGK
-194 SADKSAGSSS
+194 SQGNQAENQADNQADKSSS
-204 QDTSDKS
+204 K
-211 AGVSSSQSSSAQ
+211 
-223 SPSEKSSQNSYQSPA
+223 
-238 QNKLVEGRVSTDIMD
+238 KLVEGRVSTDIMD
-253 TSGTTFRVCGIL
+253 THGTTFRVCGIL
-265 DTGGP
+265 DTGDA
-270 EDAMLYALN
+270 EDSMLYATNADLR
-279 GDVNTLTGVKR
+279 VLTGVKR

-298 SSAPSVDAVVRSI
+298 SSAPNVDAVVRSI

-323 VTKVTAADKG
+323 VTKVTAADTG
-333 IVTMLRSLFC
+333 IIAMLRSLFW
-343 IVSLVVLVLMM
+343 IVSLVVLALMM

-369 NEIGLRKALGASAR
+369 NEIGLRKALGASAK
-383 SIGVEFTAEAGL
+383 SIGIEFTAESGL
-395 YGLVGGI
+395 YGFIGGI

-408 YVFARLLAA
+408 YGFARLLAS

-424 GVNWWLVAFSIV
+424 SVNWWLVAFSIV

>member
-1 MAGKLHRIFR
+1 
-11 KSYMTSN
+11 
-18 NTMFITMLLS
+18 
-28 AVFRR
+28 
-33 KSRAVMAVVATLVGA
+33 MAVIATLVGA

-65 SDEMRSYGANI
+65 SDEMRAYGANI
-76 IVTPL
+76 IVTPI

-129 DVRSVKSLNKHWNV
+129 DVRPVKSLNKHWNV

-156 RDVASAMGLKIGSR
+156 RDVALAMGLKIGSR
-170 IAIAYRSSDNTIG
+170 IAIAYRSSDNTAG
-183 SHKPAEKSAGK
+183 SHKPAEKSENKAANK
-194 SADKSAGSSS
+194 SADK
-204 QDTSDKS
+204 
-211 AGVSSSQSSSAQ
+211 
-223 SPSEKSSQNSYQSPA
+223 PA
-238 QNKLVEGRVSTDIMD
+238 QNSVANSSEESAQNSSQQKLVEGRVSTDIMD
-253 TSGTTFRVCGIL
+253 THGTTFRVCGIL
-265 DTGGP
+265 DTGGA
-270 EDAMLYALN
+270 EDSMLYALN
-279 GDVNTLTGVKR
+279 ADVNSLTGVKR
-290 GADVIAYS
+290 GTDVIAYS

-323 VTKVTAADKG
+323 VTKVTAADTG
-333 IVTMLRSLFC
+333 IITMLRSLFC

-395 YGLVGGI
+395 YGFVGGV

-417 MVFARDL
+417 MVFSRDL
-424 GVNWWLVAFSIV
+424 GVNWWLVAFSV
-436 FSVAA
+436 AFSIIA

>member
-1 MAGKLHRIFR
+1 MGV
-11 KSYMTSN
+11 KSGSGMTSN
-18 NTMFITMLLS
+18 SAMFATMLFG

-33 KSRAVMAVVATLVGA
+33 KSRALMAVVATLVGA

-55 AICLVVPQQM
+55 AICIVVPQQM
-65 SDEMRSYGANI
+65 SDEMRTYGANI

-81 EGEWKN
+81 AGEWKN

-106 MRSATYRYENVRINA
+106 MRFATYRYENVRINA
-121 APYVLAGI
+121 APYVLAGV
-129 DVRSVKSLNKHWNV
+129 DVSAVKSLNKHWNV
-143 DGSWPSSGNVMVG
+143 DGAWPSSGNVMVG

-170 IAIAYRSSDNTIG
+170 IAIAYRAGDNSSD
-183 SHKPAEKSAGK
+183 SDSLAQKSQGNQAGNQTDNQT
-194 SADKSAGSSS
+194 DKSS
-204 QDTSDKS
+204 
-211 AGVSSSQSSSAQ
+211 
-223 SPSEKSSQNSYQSPA
+223 

-253 TSGTTFRVCGIL
+253 THGTTFRVCGIL
-265 DTGGP
+265 DTGDA
-270 EDAMLYALN
+270 EDSMLYATNADLRA
-279 GDVNTLTGVKR
+279 LTGVKR

-298 SSAPSVDAVVRSI
+298 SSAPNVDAVVRSI

-323 VTKVTAADKG
+323 VTKVTAADTG
-333 IVTMLRSLFC
+333 IIAMLRSLFW
-343 IVSLVVLVLMM
+343 IVSLVVLALMM

-369 NEIGLRKALGASAR
+369 NEIGLRKALGASAK
-383 SIGVEFTAEAGL
+383 SIGIEFTAESGL
-395 YGLVGGI
+395 YGFIGGI

-408 YVFARLLAA
+408 YGFARLLAS

-424 GVNWWLVAFSIV
+424 SVNWWLVVFSIV

>member
-1 MAGKLHRIFR
+1 MAG

-18 NTMFITMLLS
+18 NSMFITMLFS

-33 KSRAVMAVVATLVGA
+33 KSRALMAVIATLVGA

-65 SDEMRSYGANI
+65 SDEMRAYGANI
-76 IVTPL
+76 IVTPI

-129 DVRSVKSLNKHWNV
+129 DVRPVKSLNKHWNV

-156 RDVASAMGLKIGSR
+156 RDVALAMGLKIGSR
-170 IAIAYRSSDNTIG
+170 IAIAYRSSDNTAG
-183 SHKPAEKSAGK
+183 SHKPAEKSENKAANK
-194 SADKSAGSSS
+194 SADK
-204 QDTSDKS
+204 
-211 AGVSSSQSSSAQ
+211 
-223 SPSEKSSQNSYQSPA
+223 PA
-238 QNKLVEGRVSTDIMD
+238 QNSVANSSEESAQNSSQQKLVEGRVSTDIMD
-253 TSGTTFRVCGIL
+253 THGTTFRVCGIL
-265 DTGGP
+265 DTGGA
-270 EDAMLYALN
+270 EDSMLYALN
-279 GDVNTLTGVKR
+279 ADVNSLTGVKR

-323 VTKVTAADKG
+323 VTKVTAADTG
-333 IVTMLRSLFC
+333 IITMLRSLFC

-395 YGLVGGI
+395 YGFVGGV

-417 MVFARDL
+417 MVFSRDL
-424 GVNWWLVAFSIV
+424 GVNWWLVAFSV
-436 FSVAA
+436 AFSIIA

>member
-1 MAGKLHRIFR
+1 MAG

-18 NTMFITMLLS
+18 NSMFITMLFS

-33 KSRAVMAVVATLVGA
+33 KSRALMAVIATLVGA

-65 SDEMRSYGANI
+65 SDEMRAYGANI
-76 IVTPL
+76 IVTPI

-106 MRSATYRYENVRINA
+106 MRFATYRYENVRINA

-143 DGSWPSSGNVMVG
+143 DGSWSSSGNVMVG
-156 RDVASAMGLKIGSR
+156 RDVALAMGLKIGSR
-170 IAIAYRSSDNTIG
+170 IAIAYRSSDNTVG
-183 SHKPAEKSAGK
+183 SHKPAEKSANK
-194 SADKSAGSSS
+194 SANKSASESANKSTNQSVEKPAENQAQNSAANSSD
-204 QDTSDKS
+204 Q
-211 AGVSSSQSSSAQ
+211 SAQ
-223 SPSEKSSQNSYQSPA
+223 KSSQQ
-238 QNKLVEGRVSTDIMD
+238 KLVEGRVSTDIMD
-253 TSGTTFRVCGIL
+253 THGTTFRVCGIL
-265 DTGGP
+265 DTGGA
-270 EDAMLYALN
+270 EDSMLYALN
-279 GDVNTLTGVKR
+279 ADVNTLTGVKR

-323 VTKVTAADKG
+323 VTKVTAADTG
-333 IVTMLRSLFC
+333 IITMLRSLFC

-383 SIGVEFTAEAGL
+383 SIGVEFTAEAGV
-395 YGLVGGI
+395 YGFVGGI

-417 MVFARDL
+417 MVFSRDL
-424 GVNWWLVAFSIV
+424 GVNWWLVVFSIV

>member
-1 MAGKLHRIFR
+1 MAG

-18 NTMFITMLLS
+18 NTMFITMLFS

-33 KSRAVMAVVATLVGA
+33 KSRAVMAVIATLVGA

-55 AICLVVPQQM
+55 AICIVVPQQM
-65 SDEMRSYGANI
+65 SDEMRAYGANI
-76 IVTPL
+76 IVTPI

-100 VLAKGA
+100 VIAKGA

-170 IAIAYRSSDNTIG
+170 IAIAYRSSDNTDG
-183 SHKPAEKSAGK
+183 SHKPAEKSASK
-194 SADKSAGSSS
+194 SANQSAQNSS
-204 QDTSDKS
+204 Q
-211 AGVSSSQSSSAQ
+211 Q
-223 SPSEKSSQNSYQSPA
+223 
-238 QNKLVEGRVSTDIMD
+238 KLVEGRVSTDIMD
-253 TSGTTFRVCGIL
+253 THGTTFRVCGIL
-265 DTGGP
+265 DTGGA
-270 EDAMLYALN
+270 EDSMLYALN
-279 GDVNTLTGVKR
+279 ADVNTLTGVKR

-323 VTKVTAADKG
+323 VTKVTAADTG
-333 IVTMLRSLFC
+333 IITMLRSLFW

-369 NEIGLRKALGASAR
+369 NEIGLRKALGASAK

-395 YGLVGGI
+395 YGFVGGI

-424 GVNWWLVAFSIV
+424 GVNWWLVAFSV
-436 FSVAA
+436 AFSIIA

>member
-1 MAGKLHRIFR
+1 MAG

-18 NTMFITMLLS
+18 NAMFITMLFS

-33 KSRAVMAVVATLVGA
+33 KSRALMAVIATLVGA

-65 SDEMRSYGANI
+65 SDEMRAYGANI

-156 RDVASAMGLKIGSR
+156 RDVASSMGLKIGSR
-170 IAIAYRSSDNTIG
+170 IAIAYRSSDNTDG
-183 SHKPAEKSAGK
+183 SHKPAEKSESK
-194 SADKSAGSSS
+194 SASKSANKSANQSAQNSS
-204 QDTSDKS
+204 Q
-211 AGVSSSQSSSAQ
+211 Q
-223 SPSEKSSQNSYQSPA
+223 
-238 QNKLVEGRVSTDIMD
+238 KLVEGRISTDIMD
-253 TSGTTFRVCGIL
+253 THGTTFRVCGIL
-265 DTGGP
+265 DTGGA
-270 EDAMLYALN
+270 EDSMLYSLN
-279 GDVNTLTGVKR
+279 ADVNTLTRVKR

-323 VTKVTAADKG
+323 VTKVTAADTG
-333 IVTMLRSLFC
+333 IITMLRSLFC

-395 YGLVGGI
+395 YGFVGGI

-424 GVNWWLVAFSIV
+424 GVNWWLVAFSV
-436 FSVAA
+436 AFSLIA

>member
-1 MAGKLHRIFR
+1 MGV
-11 KSYMTSN
+11 KSGSGMTSN
-18 NTMFITMLLS
+18 SAMFATMLFG

-33 KSRAVMAVVATLVGA
+33 KSRALMAVVATLVGA

-55 AICLVVPQQM
+55 AICIVVPQQM
-65 SDEMRSYGANI
+65 SDEMRTYGANI

-81 EGEWKN
+81 AGEWKN

-121 APYVLAGI
+121 APYVLAGV
-129 DVRSVKSLNKHWNV
+129 DVSAVKSLNKHWNV
-143 DGSWPSSGNVMVG
+143 DGAWPSSGNVMVG

-170 IAIAYRSSDNTIG
+170 IAIAYRAGDNSSD
-183 SHKPAEKSAGK
+183 SHKPAQKSQGK
-194 SADKSAGSSS
+194 SQGNQAENQTDKSSS
-204 QDTSDKS
+204 K
-211 AGVSSSQSSSAQ
+211 
-223 SPSEKSSQNSYQSPA
+223 
-238 QNKLVEGRVSTDIMD
+238 KLVEGRVSTDIMD
-253 TSGTTFRVCGIL
+253 THGTTFRVCGIL
-265 DTGGP
+265 DTGDA
-270 EDAMLYALN
+270 EDSMLYATNADLRA
-279 GDVNTLTGVKR
+279 LTGVKR

-298 SSAPSVDAVVRSI
+298 SSAPNVDAVVRSI

-323 VTKVTAADKG
+323 VTKVTAADTG
-333 IVTMLRSLFC
+333 IIAMLRSLFW
-343 IVSLVVLVLMM
+343 IVSLVVLALMM

-369 NEIGLRKALGASAR
+369 NEIGLRKALGASAK
-383 SIGVEFTAEAGL
+383 SIGVEFTAESGL
-395 YGLVGGI
+395 YGFIGGI

-408 YVFARLLAA
+408 YGFARLLAS

-424 GVNWWLVAFSIV
+424 SVNWWLVAFSIA